1 MDSSSDAFGVEL
13 NELLGPLKQAAIDA
27 YMCSE
32 CMCFIDGDSYRFAQD
47 QYQTVTRPDGQGN
60 GGGEYSSGSAWGDL
74 AEDLFDGDKASKGYK
89 DSFNNIRKMV
99 DDLFHSWKTLPN
111 PETIGGYVDDYR
123 VKVIASLAQS
133 TGEITSPSVLTS
145 PPPLPLPWRGG
156 GGSMGVQVG
165 NLEMHMPN
173 LRGTAMS
180 TFKETYYSNLK
191 NVISNLCVVTNVH
204 CSSFLAEM
212 KYFSDLR
219 PKVIEVVKN
228 ATNSFASLRVGAG
241 KYATGLFQITFDF
254 LDKGLSALAIPG
266 SGAAEGTVK
275 AGSLVLQV
283 KNKVKEMKGRSTTP
297 TSYSQMRDELKA
309 TVDGLNT
316 GLRNGEQ
323 LISDN
328 STANMTEMAKDKGMS
343 GASASLHLEPAAIT
357 SSPSEMEMDESTVNE
372 VSKALLAI
380 RDLVNLAASGIPSCT
395 MQTIVMRDGSIGEGA
410 NGPGVAFDQMGQT
423 IYELLLDLGW
433 KIEEGVVGLKLAL
446 NDVQA
451 QDETSRKALELH
463 QSELSAGSG
472 VDPWDKKNQTSKDVE
487 SHRNKYFTSH
497 DDHDDKTPTQNPTY
511 QELAEL
517 MGQSQE
523 KQG

>member
-1 MDSSSDAFGVEL
+1 MDSSDAFEVEL

-32 CMCFIDGDSYRFAQD
+32 CMCFIEGDSYCFAQD
-47 QYQTVTRPDGQGN
+47 PYQMVTRPDGQGN
-60 GGGEYSSGSAWGDL
+60 GGGEYSGGSAWRDF
-74 AEDLFDGDKASKGYK
+74 AEEVFDGNRATKGYK
-89 DSFNNIRKMV
+89 DSFKNIRTMI
-99 DDLFHSWKTLPN
+99 DNLFDSWKTLPN
-111 PETIGGYVDDYR
+111 PEAIGAYVDYYR

-133 TGEITSPSVLTS
+133 TGEITVPSALDSSPTLT
-145 PPPLPLPWRGG
+145 LPSIGG

-228 ATNSFASLRVGAG
+228 ATNSFASLRVGSG

-254 LDKGLSALAIPG
+254 LDKGLSALALPG
-266 SGAAEGTVK
+266 YSAAEGTIK

-309 TVDGLNT
+309 TVDDLNT

-323 LISDN
+323 LIWDN

-395 MQTIVMRDGSIGEGA
+395 MQTIVMRDGSIGKGA
-410 NGPGVAFDQMGQT
+410 NGPGVAFDQMGQI

-517 MGQSQE
+517 MRQSQE
-523 KQG
+523 EQG

>member
-1 MDSSSDAFGVEL
+1 MDSSDAFEVEL

-32 CMCFIDGDSYRFAQD
+32 CMCFIEGDSYCFAQD
-47 QYQTVTRPDGQGN
+47 PYQMVTRPDGQGN
-60 GGGEYSSGSAWGDL
+60 GGGEYSGGSAWRDF
-74 AEDLFDGDKASKGYK
+74 AEEVFDGNRATKGYK
-89 DSFNNIRKMV
+89 DSFKNIRTMI
-99 DDLFHSWKTLPN
+99 DNLFDSWKTLPN
-111 PETIGGYVDDYR
+111 PEAIGAYVDYYR

-133 TGEITSPSVLTS
+133 TGEITVPSALDSSPTLT
-145 PPPLPLPWRGG
+145 LPSIGG

-219 PKVIEVVKN
+219 PKVIEIVKN
-228 ATNSFASLRVGAG
+228 ATNSFASLRVGSG

-254 LDKGLSALAIPG
+254 LDKGLSALALPG
-266 SGAAEGTVK
+266 YSAAEGTIK

-309 TVDGLNT
+309 TVDDLNT

-323 LISDN
+323 LIWDN

-395 MQTIVMRDGSIGEGA
+395 MQTIVMRDGSIGKGA
-410 NGPGVAFDQMGQT
+410 NGPGVAFDQMGQI

-517 MGQSQE
+517 MRQSQE
-523 KQG
+523 EQG

>member
-1 MDSSSDAFGVEL
+1 
-13 NELLGPLKQAAIDA
+13 
-27 YMCSE
+27 
-32 CMCFIDGDSYRFAQD
+32 
-47 QYQTVTRPDGQGN
+47 
-60 GGGEYSSGSAWGDL
+60 
-74 AEDLFDGDKASKGYK
+74 
-89 DSFNNIRKMV
+89 
-99 DDLFHSWKTLPN
+99 
-111 PETIGGYVDDYR
+111 
-123 VKVIASLAQS
+123 
-133 TGEITSPSVLTS
+133 
-145 PPPLPLPWRGG
+145 
-156 GGSMGVQVG
+156 MGVQVG

-228 ATNSFASLRVGAG
+228 ATNCFASLRVGAG